1 MNETKN
7 ETKNADRLELSRLLQ
22 QAKPLVAPLYPDQ
35 LKQWAAESPLAQE
48 ISALLATHPEYY
60 EEIHAQ
66 IGGLF
71 AKRKA

>member
-1 MNETKN
+1 MNDN
-7 ETKNADRLELSRLLQ
+7 QNPDRLELSRLLQ

-35 LKQWAAESPLAQE
+35 QKQWADESPLAQE
-48 ISALLATHPEYY
+48 ISALLARHPEYY

-71 AKRKA
+71 AKPSISRFD